1 MGSSQLYKGRGDG
14 KDILVLGSL
23 FPGLKLVSLVL
34 LEDDCQK

>member
-1 MGSSQLYKGRGDG
+1 MVSSQLYKGRGDG

-23 FPGLKLVSLVL
+23 FLRLKLVSLVL